1 MPIIYQ
7 GIFKRYNWRETGTA
21 TLVALADPAL
31 QKNITDD
38 LNQVWTDSIIIAF
51 PQLYLTTSD
60 DINDFEDVLD
70 GFVEDA
76 AWNDAVSVVSTP

>member
-21 TLVALADPAL
+21 TLVALADPNL
-31 QKNITDD
+31 QRGFSDD
-38 LNQVWTDSIIIAF
+38 LNQVWTDAIFAEF
-51 PQLYLTTSD
+51 PERTLSASD

-70 GFVEDA
+70 GFVEDS
-76 AWNDAVSVVSTP
+76 AWNETVSVVRTP